1 MGCSSDDEC
10 PFTQACRNRACVNP
24 CATDNPCSS
33 TAECTVNSHRA
44 VCKCPPGFTGDPYSR
59 CVPSKLDTL
68 VRLRT
73 RNKISFAILVQ
84 RGECQYD
91 RDCPDNRACI
101 ENQCLDPCIL
111 DDPCGKNAQC
121 QTTSHRPVCRC
132 PSGWAGDPHTE
143 CYQCR
148 FRSRPKVDQLFQP
161 SNFNFLDECQVDND
175 CPLDKAC
182 KSQECVDPC
191 LTTICGTRAQ
201 CEVDFHTAIC
211 VCPPGLQGNPLVACI
226 EAGCSSNPDCATTE
240 ICDFVPGSGFTRKE
254 CQPLCRPGNCAQGA
268 ECSARDHREIC
279 TCRYPLIGDGHVSCV
294 ERKW

>member
-1 MGCSSDDEC
+1 MTIFLAAPIEVGCSSDDEC

-24 CATDNPCSS
+24 CAVDNPCSS

-59 CVPSKLDTL
+59 CVPSKSFRK
-68 VRLRT
+68 VEHCRT
-73 RNKISFAILVQ
+73 RSKCFPFPIIVQ

-101 ENQCLDPCIL
+101 GNQCLDPCIL

-148 FRSRPKVDQLFQP
+148 F
-161 SNFNFLDECQVDND
+161 
-175 CPLDKAC
+175 
-182 KSQECVDPC
+182 
-191 LTTICGTRAQ
+191 
-201 CEVDFHTAIC
+201 
-211 VCPPGLQGNPLVACI
+211 
-226 EAGCSSNPDCATTE
+226 
-240 ICDFVPGSGFTRKE
+240 
-254 CQPLCRPGNCAQGA
+254 
-268 ECSARDHREIC
+268 
-279 TCRYPLIGDGHVSCV
+279 
-294 ERKW
+294 